1 MGRWLGRTEVLDLP
15 GVETIGYNC
24 ELPHVGT
31 GNGTQVL
38 WKISTIFL
46 ILSTI
51 FPALKQI
58 LEEAFKKIKVVLF
71 VAYDGDRF

>member
-1 MGRWLGRTEVLDLP
+1 M
-15 GVETIGYNC
+15 
-24 ELPHVGT
+24 GT

-38 WKISTIFL
+38 WKISTIFF

-71 VAYDGDRF
+71 VAYDGDSEMQLGHLIIVNILNTLECLTQT